1 MARGGWRIASGL
13 LVLPAVVAGAAGCS
27 NGSAATSSASA
38 ATAASTGGTSAAM
51 LQKALLTR
59 VNGVAAAAPASSGK
73 YLSATG
79 TGGKLPAGVSV
90 TPTAC
95 TTAATVG
102 IAPTVLAG
110 SPAAAETFR
119 VGTNEVSEVLIAS
132 TAKSASSALAG
143 QVPAA
148 CARYEETV
156 KGKTAT
162 YQATEQ
168 AVTGIGTQA
177 KLLNLH
183 PVGAASDDVWSVIY
197 TGTGFVGTVTV
208 VGPNASKAAV
218 QQLGKQA
225 YGYATKSLS

>member
-132 TAKSASSALAG
+132 SALAG
-143 QVPAA
+143 QVPAE

-156 KGKTAT
+156 KGKSAT

-168 AVTGIGTQA
+168 AVSGIGTQA

>member
-51 LQKALLTR
+51 LQKALLAR

-90 TPTAC
+90 T
-95 TTAATVG
+95 
-102 IAPTVLAG
+102 
-110 SPAAAETFR
+110 PAAAETFR